1 MTENTFSKTPIS
13 MRMRISVFGKT
24 NSGKSSLINALLGSD
39 VSIVS
44 PVGGTTTDPV
54 SKTIE
59 LYPIGPCVFTD
70 TAGFDD
76 DTELGTLRTER
87 TKQII
92 EKTDMALLVAAS
104 ASDIKSEA
112 MWLDILK
119 EHKIPTIGVYNKS
132 DLDPA
137 PEKTAV
143 TLSKELGIKFVC
155 TSALLSKG
163 ITDLKS
169 AITEYAPKDFELDSI
184 IGHLVDDGDNVMLV
198 MPQDIQAP
206 KGRLILPQVQVTRDL
221 LDHGA
226 IITSVTADKMEAALS
241 ALKQPPKLII
251 TDSQVFGYVYEHK
264 PEETLL
270 TSFSVLLARYKG
282 DISAFREGADRVDT
296 LTENDRILIAE
307 ACSHNP
313 LDGDIGRIKIPNLL
327 RKKIGDGLKI
337 DITSGNDFPEDLSK
351 YALIVHCGGCMFNRR
366 YMLNRIRTAKEQN
379 VPITNYG
386 MLIAK
391 LSSIL
396 DKITIE

>member
-1 MTENTFSKTPIS
+1 MTENTFNQTPVS

-44 PVGGTTTDPV
+44 PIGGTTTDPV
-54 SKTIE
+54 SKATE

-76 DTELGTLRTER
+76 DTELGNLRTER
-87 TKQII
+87 TKQVI
-92 EKTDMALLVAAS
+92 EKTDMALLVTSNAN
-104 ASDIKSEA
+104 DIKSEV
-112 MWLDILK
+112 MWLNILK
-119 EHKIPTIGVYNKS
+119 KHKIPTVGVYNKS
-132 DLDPA
+132 DLDTPA
-137 PEKTAV
+137 EKTAAL
-143 TLSKELGIKFVC
+143 LSKEMGINFIC

-163 ITDLKS
+163 IADLKS
-169 AITEYAPKDFELDSI
+169 AIIAHAPKDFELDSI
-184 IGHLVDDGDNVMLV
+184 IGHLVNDGDSVMLV

-206 KGRLILPQVQVTRDL
+206 KGRLILPQMQVTRDL

-226 IITSVTADKMEAALS
+226 IITSVTADKMADALL

-251 TDSQVFGYVYEHK
+251 TDSQVFPFVYERK
-264 PEETLL
+264 PKESLL

-282 DISAFREGADRVDT
+282 DIAVFLDGANRIDT
-296 LTENDRILIAE
+296 LSENDRILIAE

-327 RKKIGDGLKI
+327 RKRIGDGLKI
-337 DITSGNDFPEDLSK
+337 DITSGNDFPDDLSE

-366 YMLNRIRTAKEQN
+366 YMLNRIRAAKEQN

>member
-1 MTENTFSKTPIS
+1 MAENTFSKTPVS

-44 PVGGTTTDPV
+44 PIGGTTTDPV
-54 SKTIE
+54 SKTCE

-76 DTELGTLRTER
+76 ETELGALRTER
-87 TKQII
+87 TKQIV
-92 EKTDMALLVAAS
+92 EKTDLALLVISS
-104 ASDIKSEA
+104 ANSTQSEKA
-112 MWLDILK
+112 WINLLK
-119 EHKIPTIGVYNKS
+119 EHKIPIVGVYNKS
-132 DLDPA
+132 DLDPES
-137 PEKTAV
+137 EKSALS
-143 TLSKELGIKFVC
+143 LSKELGIKFVC
-155 TSALLSKG
+155 TSATLLKG
-163 ITDLKS
+163 IADLKS
-169 AITEYAPKDFELDSI
+169 AITENAPKDFELDSI
-184 IGHLVDDGDNVMLV
+184 VGHLVDSGDSVMLV

-226 IITSVTADKMEAALS
+226 IITSVTKDKMTAALLS
-241 ALKQPPKLII
+241 LKTPPKLII
-251 TDSQVFGYVYEHK
+251 TDSQIFPFVYEHK
-264 PEETLL
+264 PKESLL

-282 DISAFREGADRVDT
+282 DISAFLDGANRVDT
-296 LTENDRILIAE
+296 LTEDDRILIAE

-327 RKKIGDGLKI
+327 RKKIGEGLKI
-337 DITSGNDFPEDLSK
+337 DIVSGNDFPDDLSE
-351 YALIVHCGGCMFNRR
+351 YSLIIHCGGCMFNRR
-366 YMLNRIRTAKEQN
+366 YMLNRIRAAKEQN